1 MFSSVLL
8 AAISAGARAWSMPGL
23 TPKNYEKGKV
33 LDVYVG

>member
-1 MFSSVLL
+1 MFSSVFL
-8 AAISAGARAWSMPGL
+8 AAISVGAKAWSLPGL